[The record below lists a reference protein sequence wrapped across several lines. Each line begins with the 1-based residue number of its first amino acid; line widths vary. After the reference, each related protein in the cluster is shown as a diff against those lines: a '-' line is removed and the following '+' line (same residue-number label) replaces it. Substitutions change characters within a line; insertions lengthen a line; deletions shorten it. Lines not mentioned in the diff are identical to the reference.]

1 MTDTG
6 VDGLAAQQQMLRG
19 MLTFDPLTDEFRA
32 DPFAVYE
39 QARALGSVARSPL
52 GVWTVTG
59 YEECSAVL
67 KDDASYG
74 WGDGGL
80 AVEHFATAPDGTTV
94 RQFNFTDPPEH
105 TRVRAMVN
113 RAFTPRRVEMM
124 RGRARELLDELVTTA
139 RAGSGPIELV
149 GAVLAPL
156 PALVLGELIGVRGED
171 EPWFR
176 ELCKDIERG
185 LDLGAFLTPEQ
196 VARRDNARATLY
208 EYFGEIAEERR
219 ANPADDLVSELVNPE
234 QGGDRLT
241 ETELRVNLTLLLTA
255 GYVTMINMVGN
266 GLLALLRHPEQHD
279 WLRAHPERI
288 DDAVEEM
295 VRYDGPGQMVGRVAL
310 RDAELG
316 GQQIKAGD
324 SLMLVLGA
332 ANRDPAVFER
342 PGEFDLSR
350 PPGCNLGF
358 GHGIHFCVGA
368 PLARM
373 ITQVGIGGM
382 LGLDIRLAGTPRN
395 AESITIRGLVELP
408 VTIA

>member
-6 VDGLAAQQQMLRG
+6 VEGMVDQQQLLRG
-19 MLTFDPLTDEFRA
+19 MLSFDPMTDEFRA
-32 DPFAVYE
+32 DPYGAYE
-39 QARALGSVARSPL
+39 RARALGTVVRSPL

-67 KDDASYG
+67 KDDVSYG

-80 AVEHFATAPDGTTV
+80 AAEHFATAPDGSTV
-94 RQFNFTDPPEH
+94 RQFNFTDPPDH

-124 RGRARELLDELVTTA
+124 RGRAKELLGELLTAA
-139 RAGSGPIELV
+139 RAGTGPVELV
-149 GAVLAPL
+149 SAVLAPL
-156 PALVLGELIGVRGED
+156 PALILGELIGVRGED

-176 ELCKDIERG
+176 DLCKDIERG

-196 VARRDNARATLY
+196 VARRDNARAALY
-208 EYFGEIAEERR
+208 EYFGGIAEERR
-219 ANPADDLVSELVNPE
+219 VTPADDLISELVGLENT
-234 QGGDRLT
+234 GDGLT

-266 GLLALLRHPEQHD
+266 GLLALLRHPEQRD
-279 WLRAHPERI
+279 WLRANPDRI
-288 DDAVEEM
+288 DESVEEM

-310 RDAELG
+310 RDTELAG
-316 GQQIKAGD
+316 HQIRAGE
-324 SLMLVLGA
+324 SLMLVLAA
-332 ANRDPAVFER
+332 ANRDPAVFDR

-350 PPGCNLGF
+350 PPSRNLGF

-382 LGLDIRLAGTPRN
+382 LDLDIRLAGTPRT
-395 AESITIRGLVELP
+395 ADSITIRGLVELP
-408 VTIA
+408 VTLA